1 MLIVLIVAVIA
12 VPVSAGKKPA
22 GVYVTSAK
30 IEVLSG
36 DLERYEVA
44 IALLDTLFHYHGPHA
59 QGLFLMSQIMVD
71 LIEKT
76 ADLDQKR
83 GYVEKM
89 VAYADSLHM
98 CCENKEIKKKFRDED
113 DCNEYIEKSD
123 STLVNYWR
131 TFFNDGVKQVNSI
144 STTAEDLKNETDST
158 AQRYF
163 RRQLE
168 ALIDSCLSNMSLAI
182 MVDPTDSR
190 PYSGLSSAYSAKGEF
205 EKSNDY
211 LVLALERAD
220 DRVPLLLSVAY
231 NYIQLN
237 SYCEAIP
244 YLQEYIDGSQV
255 TPENQDQILSTM
267 YNLTICL
274 NNCKEYD
281 RAYGI
286 FHRMHEIAPED
297 VRAMVGIGRYH
308 NEMARNASDS
318 ASHYRGLEDEATTA
332 LWNDR
337 RSQRFDSSKFY
348 LGRAYDLQ
356 PDDKETALEYGVV
369 CYVVGHFE
377 DAARAFK
384 KISELDPDDTDNWM
398 SLGDCYL
405 SIQQFTDA
413 TVAYE
418 KVIESDPD
426 NKEILERLSA
436 LYLETG
442 QKDKRKQVDQKLES
456 L

>member
-1 MLIVLIVAVIA
+1 MVLIVAIIA
-12 VPVSAGKKPA
+12 GPVSAGKKPVGA
-22 GVYVTSAK
+22 YLTSAK

-36 DLERYEVA
+36 DLERYETA
-44 IALLDTLFHYHGPHA
+44 IALLDTLFHYYGPHA
-59 QGLFLMSQIMVD
+59 EGLFWMSQIMVD
-71 LIEKT
+71 LVEKT
-76 ADLDQKR
+76 ADMDLKR
-83 GYVEKM
+83 GHVEKM
-89 VAYADSLHM
+89 VAYVDSLHM
-98 CCENKEIKKKFRDED
+98 CCENEEINKKYRK
-113 DCNEYIEKSD
+113 DCKKNIVKSD
-123 STLVNYWR
+123 STMVNYWR
-131 TFFNDGVKQVNSI
+131 TFFNDGVRQVNSI
-144 STTAEDLKNETDST
+144 STTAEDLKSESDSA
-158 AQRYF
+158 AQKYF
-163 RRQLE
+163 KRQLE

-182 MVDPTDSR
+182 MIDPTDSR
-190 PYSGLSSAYSAKGEF
+190 PYSGLSTAYSAKGEF

-211 LVLALERAD
+211 LVLALERAE

-231 NYIQLN
+231 NYIQMN

-244 YLQEYIDGSQV
+244 YLQEFVDGSEV
-255 TPENQDQILSTM
+255 TPENQDHILSTM
-267 YNLTICL
+267 YNLTICS

-281 RAYGI
+281 RALKV

-308 NEMARNASDS
+308 NEMARDASDS
-318 ASHYRGLEDEATTA
+318 VNYYRELEDEAATT
-332 LWNDR
+332 LWSDK
-337 RSQRFDSSKFY
+337 RSQR
-348 LGRAYDLQ
+348 LQ
-356 PDDKETALEYGVV
+356 PDDKGTALEYGVV
-369 CYVVGHFE
+369 SYVVGQFE

-405 SIQQFTDA
+405 SIRQFTDA

-418 KVIESDPD
+418 KVIESEPD

-442 QKDKRKQVDQKLES
+442 QKDKRKQVDKKLES